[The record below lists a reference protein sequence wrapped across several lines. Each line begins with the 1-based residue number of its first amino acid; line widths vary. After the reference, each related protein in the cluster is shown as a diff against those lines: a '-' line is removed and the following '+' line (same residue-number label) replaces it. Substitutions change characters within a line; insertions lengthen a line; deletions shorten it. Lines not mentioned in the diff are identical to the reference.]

1 MTTGNELDAL
11 VSAYVD
17 GERLDNAELHR
28 VQAALS
34 SSDQMRRDV
43 SLQHATRSLVRERAG
58 RLRNQPP
65 AHLRA
70 SISAA
75 LDAVDASPAVSAPAS
90 SWSFAEAIRSLFATP
105 ALVRGLVAVGSV
117 AVIALVALVVLREPS
132 QVTTEVSSVAY
143 ASFGSV
149 VDGSFPI
156 ERSSSNESEL
166 RAFFADKGVEFPVF
180 FPQLDASLRGG
191 SVVTINGRQ
200 CVQLVYSAGSTPIYL
215 LETDNA
221 DITGGRV
228 ELAKE
233 ILDDVEQSRWHWE
246 ERADVGT
253 MFVWKSNNVMCT
265 AVSTLPTNE
274 FSALFRLET
283 L

>member
-43 SLQHATRSLVRERAG
+43 ALQHATRSLVRERAG
-58 RLRNQPP
+58 RLQNQPP
-65 AHLRA
+65 AHLYA

-75 LDAVDASPAVSAPAS
+75 LDAVDASPAAVAPAS
-90 SWSFAEAIRSLFATP
+90 TWSFQDAIRSLFATP
-105 ALVRGLVAVGSV
+105 AMVQGLVAVGSV
-117 AVIALVALVVLREPS
+117 AVIALAALIVLREPAQS
-132 QVTTEVSSVAY
+132 GMEVSSVAY
-143 ASFGSV
+143 ASFGNV
-149 VDGSFPI
+149 VSGSFTI
-156 ERSSSNESEL
+156 EKESSNESVL
-166 RAFFADKGVEFPVF
+166 RSYFADKGVEFPVF
-180 FPQLDASLRGG
+180 FPQIDATLRGG
-191 SVVTINGRQ
+191 SVVTIDGRQ
-200 CVQLVYSAGSTPIYL
+200 CVQLVYSAGASPIYL

-221 DITGGRV
+221 DISSGQV
-228 ELAKE
+228 ALAKE
-233 ILDDVEQSRWHWE
+233 IVEDVEQSRWHWE